1 MPIVTERF
9 DLEKYAHVDA
19 LLANFQGV
27 FLNDVRLKKFDIA
40 LKVIV
45 TIKNTTFRRA
55 CPFASQ
61 RGAQFLL
68 HMNQH

>member
-27 FLNDVRLKKFDIA
+27 FLSDVRLKKFDIA
-40 LKVIV
+40 LKVIA
-45 TIKNTTFRRA
+45 TTKTTTLRRA

-61 RGAQFLL
+61 RGA
-68 HMNQH
+68 